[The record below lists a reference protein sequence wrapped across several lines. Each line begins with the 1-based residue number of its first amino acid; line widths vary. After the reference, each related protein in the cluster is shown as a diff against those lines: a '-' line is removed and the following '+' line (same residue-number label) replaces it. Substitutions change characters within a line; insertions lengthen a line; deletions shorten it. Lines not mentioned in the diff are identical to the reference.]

1 MLKGCIVKQ
10 VFIKSVRAKNVVFVG
25 YVLCAPRQL
34 FTPIKE
40 KHLKGGLAKATDPCC
55 LPLPRDTWCKH
66 SSLMFLWWWPVN
78 KTSDTLLEVDSAH
91 SSFPRRVFRNSF
103 LVGSPQRPGAS
114 FSAQLAHMRLMVSH
128 PIVPSQTGT
137 DNTPVTM
144 TESTFAFL
152 EGT

>member
-55 LPLPRDTWCKH
+55 LPLPRDT
-66 SSLMFLWWWPVN
+66 
-78 KTSDTLLEVDSAH
+78 
-91 SSFPRRVFRNSF
+91 
-103 LVGSPQRPGAS
+103 
-114 FSAQLAHMRLMVSH
+114 
-128 PIVPSQTGT
+128 
-137 DNTPVTM
+137 
-144 TESTFAFL
+144 
-152 EGT
+152 